1 MKFVLSGIVLIVA
14 GIWVK
19 AHYTPVAQL
28 CASPVGGFAQMF
40 SSGAQQD
47 CTQIRTAV
55 ALAPWAIGVGVVIVI
70 ISLLFAVGVL
80 GTAVAS
86 RQKRKSGIS

>member
-1 MKFVLSGIVLIVA
+1 MKFALSGIVLIVA

-19 AHYTPVAQL
+19 AHYTAAAQL
-28 CASPVGGFAQMF
+28 CASPIGGFAQMF
-40 SSGAQQD
+40 SSSAQQD

-55 ALAPWAIGVGVVIVI
+55 ALAPWAIGAGVVIVV
-70 ISLLFAVGVL
+70 ISLLFVLGVL

-86 RQKRKSGIS
+86 RPKRKSGIS